1 MIKFVRNLIL
11 RHATPSHLAPRAPRK
26 GVAQSGIS
34 LIGTAVF
41 LLAAG
46 FAGVSPALAEET
58 LGSPIA
64 AEDLAEIRGGDN
76 DTTTNSHNTTLTAG
90 STQDTDANNSGN
102 SIDAGGDVVA
112 GNFHVQSGAF
122 TDNRGMTNV
131 VVNTAPQSNV
141 QGIMTLNLVL
151 Q

>member
-1 MIKFVRNLIL
+1 MITLARDFTLPHAGPL
-11 RHATPSHLAPRAPRK
+11 RLAPAVSSK
-26 GVAQSGIS
+26 GVARPV
-34 LIGTAVF
+34 T
-41 LLAAG
+41 LLAGAAALVLAVTAG
-46 FAGVSPALAEET
+46 GQPARAEES

-64 AEDLAEIRGGDN
+64 AEELTDIRGGDN

-90 STQDTDANNSGN
+90 STQDTDATNENN

-112 GNFHVQSGAF
+112 GSFNVQSGAF

-141 QGIMTLNLVL
+141 QGVMTLNLVL
-151 Q
+151 H